1 MMVIAGR
8 SSWINGLLLVLVLL
22 TGCRDEKG
30 SSDGNAGESG
40 ATGESRETGDGAG
53 SGEVQSLAGL
63 SVEQLSQAVELKSR
77 GLGHLENKE
86 WSEAEAS
93 LTRLAELLPGNRVAA
108 RNLAIERVLAL
119 LDRESP
125 YSRSKDVAAYDAA
138 VVRAKAAIES
148 LRSASPQDASLCDLM
163 LGKLLVHDDNPDNST
178 IADGIALLQK
188 AATASHDQPDYWLAV
203 ALAMDGHRDYGDA
216 PELIETLQKC
226 FQLAPQN
233 FFVLQKLLERQA
245 LGLNSSNPDT
255 KQLALNIVDTLKAA
269 SQLIA
274 PMNEA
279 ILKQRRINLVD
290 TISKAIEG
298 FDGSNASTLMGPA
311 MMTKNLLLPELATQI
326 DKRRIDK
333 NLLEFVLV
341 DFESDVLSRLNDAG
355 ILPQALPTVVSGFVP
370 GDGLPDV
377 ADVRQIEFQD
387 FNLDGVDDMII
398 NAAGRVFVYSRTVA
412 SGEWQLL
419 AETPEGVECDGF
431 LLADFDRDFDKALA
445 DVKTP
450 AKLLDR
456 DGDRKIVTDPAKQ
469 NRWYDTDLDLAIWSS
484 AGVRLFRNQLNEDG
498 LRILEPMPAVSG
510 LLDVKHLVAAD
521 LEADGDLDL
530 IAATSTGMGV
540 LRNLDG
546 TVFEAVTTG
555 IAGPDYSID
564 SLVIGDWNRDMAMDV
579 TGVSL
584 SGSAG
589 TFQNMLHNRFR
600 WLTDADGLSDVPE
613 AAAAR
618 IGDFDGNLSWDLLT
632 AGPSG
637 VHVAMTVTAANGAMS
652 LLKNQVVS
660 EVAATDVEMHD
671 LDNDG
676 FMDALVITS
685 EGLKLFRGLPDGS
698 FQDQTSLLPTDLTAE
713 TATAVDIDED
723 GDLDLVLAAVEG
735 GTLSLLINQGGN
747 TNGWLDVVARPV
759 ADDPQFP
766 SNRVNM
772 HAIGSVLELRA
783 GTAYQ
788 AHVID
793 KPRMHL
799 GMGSASQ
806 ADAVRVIWTDGVP
819 QNIVLQ
825 DLLQT
830 RIGILAP
837 QILKGSCPYIYTWTG
852 ERFEFFSDC
861 LWAAPIGL
869 VQANGDLAPT
879 REWEYLLISGEQL
892 VPKEGR
898 YVLQLTEE
906 LWEAAYFDEVKLVA
920 VDHPADVSIFTNE
933 KVVSADMAAHRIH
946 TVKKRHLPASVVD
959 SRGRDLLPGLR
970 QQDGNYVQ
978 AFTHR
983 VTQGL
988 TDEWVMEFDPG
999 LGFRPVDLRLVLIGW
1014 VFPTDTSVNAGIFQN
1029 PGLTPPAPPSIEVRD
1044 SNGNWVVAKP
1054 FIGFP
1059 SGKTKAMVVD
1069 LSDVFVS
1076 EDLRFRLKSSM
1087 ELYWDA
1093 AFFIV
1098 DEQDANTTT
1107 QACALI
1113 SADLHYRGFSR
1124 RVYADNALF
1133 RNGHA
1138 PEGYDYDSV
1147 TTEPRWPAMMG
1158 RFTRYGDA
1166 TALIAGSDDQ
1176 MVVMGPGD
1184 ELTVQFEVPA
1194 EGPPPGWKR
1203 DFILYNV
1210 GWDKDA
1216 DLNTVYGQSSEPYP
1230 FQAMSQYPVAA
1241 DEDQPGS
1248 EDYMRYLNEWQ
1259 TREWSHRKFWRA
1271 GKE

>member
-1 MMVIAGR
+1 M
-8 SSWINGLLLVLVLL
+8 
-22 TGCRDEKG
+22 
-30 SSDGNAGESG
+30 
-40 ATGESRETGDGAG
+40 
-53 SGEVQSLAGL
+53 
-63 SVEQLSQAVELKSR
+63 
-77 GLGHLENKE
+77 
-86 WSEAEAS
+86 
-93 LTRLAELLPGNRVAA
+93 
-108 RNLAIERVLAL
+108 
-119 LDRESP
+119 
-125 YSRSKDVAAYDAA
+125 
-138 VVRAKAAIES
+138 
-148 LRSASPQDASLCDLM
+148 
-163 LGKLLVHDDNPDNST
+163 
-178 IADGIALLQK
+178 
-188 AATASHDQPDYWLAV
+188 
-203 ALAMDGHRDYGDA
+203 
-216 PELIETLQKC
+216 
-226 FQLAPQN
+226 
-233 FFVLQKLLERQA
+233 
-245 LGLNSSNPDT
+245 
-255 KQLALNIVDTLKAA
+255 
-269 SQLIA
+269 
-274 PMNEA
+274 
-279 ILKQRRINLVD
+279 
-290 TISKAIEG
+290 
-298 FDGSNASTLMGPA
+298 
-311 MMTKNLLLPELATQI
+311 
-326 DKRRIDK
+326 
-333 NLLEFVLV
+333 
-341 DFESDVLSRLNDAG
+341 
-355 ILPQALPTVVSGFVP
+355 
-370 GDGLPDV
+370 
-377 ADVRQIEFQD
+377 
-387 FNLDGVDDMII
+387 
-398 NAAGRVFVYSRTVA
+398 
-412 SGEWQLL
+412 
-419 AETPEGVECDGF
+419 
-431 LLADFDRDFDKALA
+431 
-445 DVKTP
+445 
-450 AKLLDR
+450 
-456 DGDRKIVTDPAKQ
+456 
-469 NRWYDTDLDLAIWSS
+469 
-484 AGVRLFRNQLNEDG
+484 
-498 LRILEPMPAVSG
+498 
-510 LLDVKHLVAAD
+510 
-521 LEADGDLDL
+521 
-530 IAATSTGMGV
+530 
-540 LRNLDG
+540 
-546 TVFEAVTTG
+546 
-555 IAGPDYSID
+555 
-564 SLVIGDWNRDMAMDV
+564 
-579 TGVSL
+579 
-584 SGSAG
+584 
-589 TFQNMLHNRFR
+589 
-600 WLTDADGLSDVPE
+600 
-613 AAAAR
+613 
-618 IGDFDGNLSWDLLT
+618 
-632 AGPSG
+632 
-637 VHVAMTVTAANGAMS
+637 
-652 LLKNQVVS
+652 
-660 EVAATDVEMHD
+660 
-671 LDNDG
+671 
-676 FMDALVITS
+676 
-685 EGLKLFRGLPDGS
+685 
-698 FQDQTSLLPTDLTAE
+698 
-713 TATAVDIDED
+713 
-723 GDLDLVLAAVEG
+723 
-735 GTLSLLINQGGN
+735 
-747 TNGWLDVVARPV
+747 
-759 ADDPQFP
+759 
-766 SNRVNM
+766 
-772 HAIGSVLELRA
+772 
-783 GTAYQ
+783 
-788 AHVID
+788 ID

-819 QNIVLQ
+819 QNIVLR

-933 KVVSADMAAHRIH
+933 KVGSADMAAHRIH